1 MLCLTLH
8 HYQDVDP
15 CINGCLNEL
24 QASLGTIFLTRLA
37 TGSILK
43 LAVPYFTQ
51 KMKRANEAKGVDPDD
66 LTDVEQAYI
75 QDVSDVCCF
84 VCIVRGCGQLV
95 LSSLLCAFGWE
106 VSLVRVCGDTHALLL
121 RPFLC
126 SFCRLWRC

>member
-1 MLCLTLH
+1 MLMLTLSLSLLH
-8 HYQDVDP
+8 HQDVDP

-75 QDVSDVCCF
+75 QDVSV
-84 VCIVRGCGQLV
+84 VRGDLQYGVARLYAVVGDELV
-95 LSSLLCAFGWE
+95 LCWYE
-106 VSLVRVCGDTHALLL
+106 
-121 RPFLC
+121 
-126 SFCRLWRC
+126 

>member
-75 QDVSDVCCF
+75 QDVSA
-84 VCIVRGCGQLV
+84 VRGGLHCGVARLYNI
-95 LSSLLCAFGWE
+95 A
-106 VSLVRVCGDTHALLL
+106 GDELA
-121 RPFLC
+121 
-126 SFCRLWRC
+126 RLWYE

>member
-1 MLCLTLH
+1 VRYYEQYTTPSLRYTHTVLTSTLSLSLL

-75 QDVSDVCCF
+75 QDVSAVFSDVH
-84 VCIVRGCGQLV
+84 CGAARLYAVVGDELV
-95 LSSLLCAFGWE
+95 L
-106 VSLVRVCGDTHALLL
+106 
-121 RPFLC
+121 
-126 SFCRLWRC
+126 LWH

>member
-1 MLCLTLH
+1 LNNTLH
-8 HYQDVDP
+8 HCCTIHILFCSSERSPCPYFNYQDVDP

-75 QDVSDVCCF
+75 QDVSA
-84 VCIVRGCGQLV
+84 VRGDVHCVAARLYAV
-95 LSSLLCAFGWE
+95 
-106 VSLVRVCGDTHALLL
+106 VGDKLALL
-121 RPFLC
+121 
-126 SFCRLWRC
+126 WYE

>member
-1 MLCLTLH
+1 MPLALSLL

-75 QDVSDVCCF
+75 QDVSA
-84 VCIVRGCGQLV
+84 VRGGLQRGV
-95 LSSLLCAFGWE
+95 A
-106 VSLVRVCGDTHALLL
+106 
-121 RPFLC
+121 
-126 SFCRLWRC
+126 RLYCCW